1 MNAKSLPVP
10 ARRRGACPTLAA
22 PMETGDGLLA
32 RLRPAAGKLT
42 PEQLAALARAARD
55 CGNGIV
61 EVTARGSIQ
70 VRGLRPETVGRLQ
83 EQLDAADIVIDEGLV
98 VEHSPLA
105 GVDPDAVCNPLPL
118 IADLQQVVSAHVG
131 ALAPKLS
138 LVADAGGR
146 SGLAT
151 LKADIR
157 LSGVEGGWWL
167 EVGDRPVGRLA
178 EQDVPAAVAE
188 LLTRLSAL
196 GPTARGRDLDLT
208 AFGFAA
214 SEGNAAAPQSGG
226 LPIGVLPLT
235 DGRYALG
242 MALPYGQA
250 SAYML
255 EALAAVI
262 AGPIIS
268 APARALVVP
277 DLDKAALIS
286 LQDKAES
293 LGFWTDPNHSGLKI
307 AACAGAI
314 ACAAGHIHT
323 KSVAARLLAK
333 APDFFIDGFEVHVSG
348 CGKGCAHPRVAG
360 LTLVGLPEGCG
371 IVANGLAS
379 DKPLALIAKSD
390 IEAGIDDFVA
400 MIRAERTDG
409 ESIAACLLRLA
420 PASF

>member
-1 MNAKSLPVP
+1 
-10 ARRRGACPTLAA
+10 
-22 PMETGDGLLA
+22 METGDGLLA
-32 RLRPAAGKLT
+32 RLRPATGGLA
-42 PEQLAALARAARD
+42 PDQLAALARAARD
-55 CGNGIV
+55 CGNGII

-70 VRGLRPETVGRLQ
+70 VRGLKSETIGQLQ
-83 EQLDAADIVIDEGLV
+83 EQIDAADIVIGEGLV

-118 IADLQQVVSAHVG
+118 IAELQRVVDAHVG

-138 LVADAGGR
+138 LVVDAGGR
-146 SGLAT
+146 SGVAA

-157 LSGVEGGWWL
+157 LTGAEGGWL
-167 EVGDRPVGRLA
+167 LGVGDRPVGRLV
-178 EQDVPAAVAE
+178 EQDVPASVAE
-188 LLTRLSAL
+188 LLARLSAL

-208 AFGFAA
+208 GFGFPVL
-214 SEGNAAAPQSGG
+214 GGDVAAPRVER

-250 SAYML
+250 SAEML

-262 AGPIIS
+262 AGPITP
-268 APARALVVP
+268 APGRALVVP

-286 LQDKAES
+286 MKDKAEA
-293 LGFWTDPNHSGLKI
+293 LGFWTDPSHPGLKI

-323 KSVAARLLAK
+323 KAVAARLLAK
-333 APDFFIDGFEVHVSG
+333 APEFFVDGFDVHVSG
-348 CGKGCAHPRVAG
+348 CSKGCAHPRVAG

-400 MIRAERTDG
+400 MIRAKRIDG
-409 ESIAACLLRLA
+409 EPIAACLLRLA